1 MTGGPRQVPV
11 LEVFHGVPLH
21 PAAFL
26 SLYLPPT
33 LDALVP
39 PTYTRQVLAQAPEP
53 ATPRR
58 GRAAGYHSA
67 MRLQCL
73 S

>member
-1 MTGGPRQVPV
+1 MIPLPRCTMTRGPAQVPV

-39 PTYTRQVLAQAPEP
+39 PTYTRQVP
-53 ATPRR
+53 ADPLT
-58 GRAAGYHSA
+58 
-67 MRLQCL
+67 
-73 S
+73 